1 MSRVQLAAKQ
11 IEEAFSSHKFEL
23 TYAYLSDD
31 VRWDN
36 VGGEQ
41 IHGKDRVI
49 HTCEQSAQYLAT
61 VSTKFSK
68 FKTMVGENCVVI
80 DGTANYID
88 ADNNVFT
95 VASCDIYQFTEGKV
109 SEITS
114 YTVELNK
121 H

>member
-1 MSRVQLAAKQ
+1 MSLTFKQ
-11 IEEAFSSHKFEL
+11 IAEAFSNHKFEL
-23 TYAYLSDD
+23 AYAYLSDD

-41 IHGKDRVI
+41 IHGKDNVI

-61 VSTKFSK
+61 VTTKFSK
-68 FKTMVGENCVVI
+68 FKTIVGENCVVI
-80 DGTANYID
+80 DTAADYID
-88 ADNNVFT
+88 AENNVSV